1 MPKPLWQ
8 KNHYPTI
15 YEPISMGCPSHRI
28 GEANVAQKWE
38 QLHKIFLVVYSL
50 GGDNKCEWRPNEST
64 IPHVTWSDMHLLPS
78 TDYVSLQFC
87 FFDYSNL
94 TFGSMYHLKLGIKY
108 HMFRLD
114 FFFPFFLELWNDH
127 VIITLYVVCWEVSF
141 MSILIN
147 HFQHVQNWFCL
158 MEVIFKKRKLR
169 FTKENDLVELF
180 TSIILLN

>member
-1 MPKPLWQ
+1 MPKPLWK

-28 GEANVAQKWE
+28 GKANVAQKWE
-38 QLHKIFLVVYSL
+38 ELHKIFLVVYTL

-87 FFDYSNL
+87 FFNCSNL

-108 HMFRLD
+108 YMFRLD
-114 FFFPFFLELWNDH
+114 FFFLFKVVKWSCDNNFICCMLRGLFH
-127 VIITLYVVCWEVSF
+127 VYF
-141 MSILIN
+141 N
-147 HFQHVQNWFCL
+147 
-158 MEVIFKKRKLR
+158 
-169 FTKENDLVELF
+169 
-180 TSIILLN
+180 

>member
-1 MPKPLWQ
+1 MIRLQDAQTLMAKKSLS
-8 KNHYPTI
+8 NHL
-15 YEPISMGCPSHRI
+15 R
-28 GEANVAQKWE
+28 ANLY
-38 QLHKIFLVVYSL
+38 LHKIFLVVYTL

-87 FFDYSNL
+87 FFDCSNL

-108 HMFRLD
+108 YMFRLD
-114 FFFPFFLELWNDH
+114 FFFFLKLWNDH

-169 FTKENDLVELF
+169 FIKENDLVELF